1 MWVVLWRVSS
11 RDNICT
17 KSRHIWKWLT
27 LWLQLIKSIGNILGG
42 FRGPVKGLPSS
53 ATSLSKRID
62 RNRIWL
68 FRLPGLILIL
78 SLRIFPSLVIQCR
91 LSSFPKFHN
100 FCHFSNEND
109 PSWLFLQIRFQCNTK
124 MLTCDPNPHSRS
136 RRCKPGTLTLSSS
149 SPSSTKSWDTGTS
162 SSTKTTKFSFS
173 FCCFVDAWI
182 NLHQLKK
189 EKSLCDEKK
198 KFKLKI

>member
-91 LSSFPKFHN
+91 LSSFPKFHI

-109 PSWLFLQIRFQCNTK
+109 LLIVSANSFSMQHKNAYVWP
-124 MLTCDPNPHSRS
+124 
-136 RRCKPGTLTLSSS
+136 KPTQSESSMQAGYFNVVVIVTIVDKVLGHWDIIKHKNNKIFVFILLLCWCMNKS
-149 SPSSTKSWDTGTS
+149 SPIEKG
-162 SSTKTTKFSFS
+162 KKF
-173 FCCFVDAWI
+173 VWW
-182 NLHQLKK
+182 
-189 EKSLCDEKK
+189 KK